1 MEIRN
6 AVVAAALLFAG
17 IGAAQAQSGLYL
29 GASFGASS
37 FDRSIADGLID
48 PGSGPVDKS
57 DTGLK
62 LFGGFQVNRNFA
74 LEAAYVDLGE
84 VRYRGSFGP
93 DPVVN
98 GRIEVTGINLSGVL
112 SAPMSPQLTLFGK
125 AGLFLWDAEAN
136 DITGGVP
143 FSDSQDGTD
152 LSFGIGASFAVA
164 RNIGVRAEWEF
175 FESADADANL
185 LSIGVEFRF

>member
-1 MEIRN
+1 MKLRN
-6 AVVAAALLFAG
+6 AVVAAALLFSG

-29 GASFGASS
+29 GASFGPSS
-37 FDRSIADGLID
+37 FDRSIAEGLID
-48 PGSGPVDKS
+48 SGSVDKS

-62 LFGGFQVNRNFA
+62 FFGGFRLSPNFA

-84 VRYRGSFGP
+84 VRYSGTFGP

-98 GRIEVTGINLSGVL
+98 GRIEVTGVNLSGVL
-112 SAPMSPQLTLFGK
+112 SAPISPQLTLFGK

-136 DITGGVP
+136 DVTGGVP
-143 FSDSQDGTD
+143 FSASQDGTD
-152 LSFGIGASFAVA
+152 LSFGIGASYAVA
-164 RNIGVRAEWEF
+164 RNIGLRAEWEF
-175 FESADADANL
+175 FESVDADANL

>member
-1 MEIRN
+1 MRIRN
-6 AVVAAALLFAG
+6 AIVAAALLFAG

-29 GASFGASS
+29 GAGVGPSS
-37 FDRSIADGLID
+37 FDRGIAEGLID
-48 PGSGPVDKS
+48 SGSVDKS
-57 DTGLK
+57 DTGFK
-62 LFGGFQVNRNFA
+62 FFGGFQVNRNFA

-84 VRYRGSFGP
+84 VRYSGDFGGS
-93 DPVVN
+93 PVVG

-136 DITGGVP
+136 DVTGGTP
-143 FSDSQDGTD
+143 FSASQDGTD
-152 LSFGIGASFAVA
+152 LSFGIGASYAFAP
-164 RNIGVRAEWEF
+164 NMGVRAEWEF

-185 LSIGVEFRF
+185 LSIGIEFRF